1 MNSTLVKNMNNSPNI
16 CNEPTF
22 NEVYETHGK
31 PVWRFIFFKCGN
43 KAQADDLVQEAFVKL
58 WQNCAKVPVEKARSF
73 LFTVVNNA
81 FLNETAHTKV
91 VLKHA
96 QLKTDRVENQSP
108 QFLMEEKQ
116 FHEKLQNAIANLTE
130 TQRTAFLLNRIEGK
144 KYKEIAE
151 ILDISVKAV
160 EKRMSLALKSLRDTI
175 GDI

>member
-1 MNSTLVKNMNNSPNI
+1 MKKKPSI

-22 NEVYETHGK
+22 NKVYK
-31 PVWRFIFFKCGN
+31 RYSKDVWRFIFFKCGDEE
-43 KAQADDLVQEAFVKL
+43 QADDLVQETFVKL
-58 WQNCAKVPVEKARSF
+58 WKNCTKVPVEKAKSF
-73 LFTVVNNA
+73 MFTVVNNA
-81 FLNETAHTKV
+81 FLNEVAHKKV

-96 QLKTDRVENQSP
+96 QQQTAGVENQSP
-108 QFLMEEKQ
+108 QFLLEEKEFQ
-116 FHEKLQNAIANLTE
+116 QKLQDAIADLTE

-160 EKRMSLALKSLRDTI
+160 EKRMSLALKSLRKKI